1 VKLKALVLPLIGVIG
16 GFFAMAVW
24 ALASPPGSAPDDDF
38 HLPSIWCARGFVE
51 GVCDPEVAGDG
62 FGKTPAP
69 LSPSAICFAFD
80 SKVSAACQENLF
92 DWSSTELG
100 GSRINDKGRFP
111 NGFYWGMHTF
121 INDNPLNS
129 AMQMR
134 FANIILAL
142 VVLLASLIVATS
154 RIRFALMATWLV
166 LIVPLGLF
174 TIASTNPSS
183 WTIIG
188 LGTYWANL
196 LTFLTTKE
204 KRRQIFAGVLS
215 VLTAGLA
222 LVSRSESAVF
232 VVIISV
238 VIAFVV
244 FSFVEWKKLILPAV
258 LTLVGFYEFITTPS
272 TLGISTGLQGG
283 LPERTNG
290 MLWFYNVSELTTLWS
305 GAIGGWP
312 LGWFDTPMPSIT
324 LFFSILAFAGLL
336 FMGLGKSSFRK
347 TIGLIVIVF
356 SLSYIPLRVLLLG
369 RNFIGEGVQPRY
381 FLPLLMVF
389 FGLALYVP
397 LKQKML
403 QLGWLQYLVLF
414 AGLSVSHAFA
424 LHFTMR
430 RYITGTDVIGY
441 NLNKNAEWWWSF
453 APAPLT
459 SWAIASI
466 GFSLAL
472 LAGLSVMRKSSI
484 N

>member
-1 VKLKALVLPLIGVIG
+1 MKIKPLILPLIGVLG

-38 HLPSIWCARGFVE
+38 HLPSIWCAKGFIE
-51 GVCDPEVAGDG
+51 GVCDPEFEGDG
-62 FGKTPAP
+62 FGKTPQP

-80 SKVSAACQENLF
+80 SKISAACQERLF
-92 DWSSTELG
+92 DWSSTELT
-100 GSRINDKGRFP
+100 GSRTNENGRFP

-129 AMQMR
+129 AIQMR
-134 FANIILAL
+134 FANNVLAL
-142 VVLLASLIVATS
+142 IVLIASLIVATA

-196 LTFLTTKE
+196 LTFMTAKE
-204 KRRQIFAGVLS
+204 KMRQIYAGILS
-215 VLTAGLA
+215 VVTAGLA
-222 LVSRSESAVF
+222 LVSRSESAVY
-232 VVIISV
+232 VVIISL
-238 VIAFVV
+238 VIGSVV
-244 FSFVEWKKLILPAV
+244 FSFSNWKKLILPAI

-272 TLGISTGLQGG
+272 SLGISTGLQGG

-305 GAIGGWP
+305 GAIGDWP

-324 LFFSILAFAGLL
+324 LFFSMLAFSGLL
-336 FMGLGKSSFRK
+336 FLGLGETSFRK
-347 TIGLIVIVF
+347 TIGLIVLVIG
-356 SLSYIPLRVLLLG
+356 LSYIPLRVLLLG
-369 RNFIGEGVQPRY
+369 RNYIGEGVQPRY

-389 FGLALYVP
+389 FGLALFVP
-397 LKQKML
+397 LGRKMI
-403 QLGWLQYLVLF
+403 QLGWLQYLLLF
-414 AGLSVSHAFA
+414 FALAISHAFA
-424 LHFTMR
+424 LHYTMR
-430 RYITGTDVIGY
+430 RFITGTDVIGY
-441 NLNKNAEWWWSF
+441 NLNKNAEWWWGF

-459 SWAIASI
+459 SWAVASL

-472 LAGLSVMRKSSI
+472 WAGLSVMKKASV